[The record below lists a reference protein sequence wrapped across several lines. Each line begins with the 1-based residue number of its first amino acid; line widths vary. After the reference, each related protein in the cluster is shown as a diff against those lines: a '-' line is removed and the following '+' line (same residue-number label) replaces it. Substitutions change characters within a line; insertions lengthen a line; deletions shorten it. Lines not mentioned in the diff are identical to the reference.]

1 MVPIITNNNCKYFFF
16 LNFLPFIMIYL
27 FRILF
32 TLMITCTT
40 LILINTCRYVIQ
52 GHHIW
57 EGDHFSLF
65 ISSDSEGWCLK
76 NVWFSFYPWCVQ
88 SELSLVKHCQKS
100 KVSQLFKPVLTF
112 DFWPCFTRDN
122 SEWTHQR

>member
-1 MVPIITNNNCKYFFF
+1 MVPIIMNNICKYFFF

-57 EGDHFSLF
+57 EGDHSSLF
-65 ISSDSEGWCLK
+65 ISSYSKGWCLK
-76 NVWFSFYPWCVQ
+76 NVWFCFYHCCVQ
-88 SELSLVKHCQKS
+88 SELTLVKHGQKS
-100 KVSQLFKPVLTF
+100 KVRTALKSWDTF
-112 DFWPCFTRDN
+112 DFWQCFTRDN
-122 SEWTHQR
+122 SDWTQQW